1 LRTQI
6 LEAAGDTADREAL
19 QGMVEAL
26 EFEALQMQTRVQL
39 VADPSSLH
47 PVELEERQ
55 TRSGTGVGLGES
67 FSFHIEVILTTR
79 FRYPVP

>member
-6 LEAAGDTADREAL
+6 LEAAGDTADRETL

-39 VADPSSLH
+39 VSDPSSLH

-67 FSFHIEVILTTR
+67 FSFHIEVILTAR

>member
-1 LRTQI
+1 
-6 LEAAGDTADREAL
+6 
-19 QGMVEAL
+19 MVEAL

-39 VADPSSLH
+39 VAVADPSSLH

-67 FSFHIEVILTTR
+67 FSFHIEVILTAR